1 MLSLISTCH
10 LSLSL
15 YIYIFRYIQIYCHE
29 VKLFVMLSLGW
40 HLSQHRERA
49 LLGESLI
56 LGFSGFRLYTLHV
69 T

>member
-10 LSLSL
+10 LSL
-15 YIYIFRYIQIYCHE
+15 YINRYIQIYCHE
-29 VKLFVMLSLGW
+29 VKLFVMLSFGW
-40 HLSQHRERA
+40 HLNIERA
-49 LLGESLI
+49 FLGETLI